1 MRIIDGFEKN
11 FQKELFRKF
20 KSIIDSSVVL
30 LIIVKV
36 MRF

>member
-20 KSIIDSSVVL
+20 KSVIDSSLAL
-30 LIIVKV
+30 LIIVRKL
-36 MRF
+36 